1 MIKNIKFS
9 ILIFFSLCAIVSC
22 SGTKTIDIA
31 ADKDA
36 IAKVL
41 RDQEKAWSSGNIEAF
56 MEGYWKDDQLTFIG
70 SSGVSY
76 SWATTLSNYKKNY
89 PDKAAM
95 GKLSF
100 DIMELRPITNGSY
113 YMIGKYTLKRAEDEP
128 SGFFSLVWE
137 KKNGNWVITSD
148 HTSG

>member
-1 MIKNIKFS
+1 MIKNINYT
-9 ILIFFSLCAIVSC
+9 ILLLFTICLLMAC
-22 SGTKTIDIA
+22 SGTKSVPLS

-41 RDQEKAWSSGNIEAF
+41 RDQEKAWSAGNIEAF
-56 MEGYWKDDQLTFIG
+56 MEGYWKDEQLTFIG
-70 SSGVSY
+70 RSGVSY

-95 GKLSF
+95 GILSF
-100 DIMELRPITNGSY
+100 NIIELRPITKGAY